1 MPENQIVSKFGR
13 KISSSHISNT
23 GREQGA
29 VVQTNSYV
37 LNKVR
42 ALQKKLHQCGQEH
55 LRFQMKPDKNFV
67 IKLSTSAY
75 ELTKLIVVE
84 HLYSENFA
92 KDYFV
97 TSCINEDECQN
108 QVGSAFRVYNRKK
121 DGMQGTKLKFTL
133 NFYHT
138 TSSILVNGSRVDIFE
153 SELFR
158 PICESIE
165 SKCTDL
171 TIVNE
176 QIADILSPDSEI
188 IPQKVVLKQ
197 NKAIDF
203 EKPSGNINSSASN
216 ANDNET
222 PTSVDNLNSE
232 NETGKLYFCPVC
244 EESAQAGS
252 VACEECGEW
261 YHFACVGL
269 NEEAAESIH
278 KDVPF
283 VCIYCNDNI
292 LYNNSNAKP
301 LNCAQDTDNSEI
313 CQLQCVSSDNNVGVQ
328 SEQQSDITL
337 LKQVDQSYSQNVNCD
352 STKFEEQNI
361 PENTQN
367 KKQKLKKTNNNN
379 TNKKQAASDSN
390 ETLIAQKY
398 YISSLESKV
407 NHLENTVNLLQNTL
421 ENKPQS
427 STSPTIQST
436 YTDSDVTTFRHIEH
450 RLNLMET
457 HMVNNLQ
464 MQNQMALQNQM
475 NLHSLFQ
482 CQNQLII
489 GLADR
494 QYNPYARM
502 QPPQGFQY
510 LNPVVQSIGNHQ
522 VFPGLWRAPP
532 MYQYPVP
539 IPPPLIPQQVP
550 HPVILQRPVGVPGPA
565 YVQQRRPPNVSD
577 TQKSASH
584 SHQAPAQGQPM
595 VTVPHNQLTTQT
607 EHSAQNSPVLPRI
620 PQHNEQDQEVTVE
633 EPHGI
638 QTEITIHDT
647 IDKKSIDT
655 PHIDSTDCDY
665 SSVDISG
672 FAASVENS
680 DTLTSSVEPQTSG
693 TATILES
700 AGSPGA
706 NVPSA
711 ASKTCMNSGKKYKN
725 RENVKDNNK
734 SDNSFLIIPS
744 LKENPPEIEPI
755 VVERYPDVNRQ

>member
-1 MPENQIVSKFGR
+1 M
-13 KISSSHISNT
+13 
-23 GREQGA
+23 
-29 VVQTNSYV
+29 
-37 LNKVR
+37 
-42 ALQKKLHQCGQEH
+42 
-55 LRFQMKPDKNFV
+55 
-67 IKLSTSAY
+67 
-75 ELTKLIVVE
+75 
-84 HLYSENFA
+84 
-92 KDYFV
+92 
-97 TSCINEDECQN
+97 
-108 QVGSAFRVYNRKK
+108 
-121 DGMQGTKLKFTL
+121 
-133 NFYHT
+133 
-138 TSSILVNGSRVDIFE
+138 ILVSH
-153 SELFR
+153 
-158 PICESIE
+158 
-165 SKCTDL
+165 SK
-171 TIVNE
+171 
-176 QIADILSPDSEI
+176 QI
-188 IPQKVVLKQ
+188 
-197 NKAIDF
+197 
-203 EKPSGNINSSASN
+203 
-216 ANDNET
+216 
-222 PTSVDNLNSE
+222 SVDNLNSE

-252 VACEECGEW
+252 VTCEECGEW

-337 LKQVDQSYSQNVNCD
+337 LKQVDQRYSQNVNCD
-352 STKFEEQNI
+352 STKFEEQNT

-436 YTDSDVTTFRHIEH
+436 YPDSDVTTFRHIEH

-475 NLHSLFQ
+475 TLHSLFQ

-502 QPPQGFQY
+502 QPPQGFQF

-565 YVQQRRPPNVSD
+565 YVQQQRPPNVSD
-577 TQKSASH
+577 TLKSASH
-584 SHQAPAQGQPM
+584 FHQAPAQGQPM

-647 IDKKSIDT
+647 TDKKSIDT
-655 PHIDSTDCDY
+655 PLIDSTDCDY

-680 DTLTSSVEPQTSG
+680 DTLTSSVEPQTAG